1 MFLSIP
7 SILFFIPEGVRVW
20 GGKANKQTHTQ
31 TQLNTYT
38 FEPVRARP
46 AIPRAPVHAR
56 GALETLAGAP
66 LHIQTPS
73 GCHQLL
79 FRRTDNRRHQGQC
92 EHKGD
97 NPSHKKPGGQP
108 EGEQPKR
115 ATKGRQV
122 SPGGHPRSHKRPT
135 GFTRG
140 TTQGPHKADRFQ
152 DKKNPS
158 AGNET

>member
-1 MFLSIP
+1 MVG
-7 SILFFIPEGVRVW
+7 E
-20 GGKANKQTHTQ
+20 NQQTNIYA
-31 TQLNTYT
+31 TQLNTYAL
-38 FEPVRARP
+38 EPVRARP

-66 LHIQTPS
+66 IHIQTPS

-92 EHKGD
+92 EHKRD
-97 NPSHKKPGGQP
+97 NPQPQKARGTTQGGQP
-108 EGEQPKR
+108 QR
-115 ATKGRQV
+115 ATEGRQV

-135 GFTRG
+135 GFTRR
-140 TTQGPHKADRFQ
+140 TNQGPQKADRFQ

-158 AGNET
+158 AGTET